1 MNEEKTNLCYY
12 CGKIVYHDLK
22 LCCFHGAKELSDYFI
37 KQYVECGYQARTM
50 KPFKDLT

>member
-1 MNEEKTNLCYY
+1 MLCRY

-37 KQYVECGYQARTM
+37 KQYIELGKVKNYLGADYEVKTTV
-50 KPFKDLT
+50 D